1 MQDIAAV
8 DAHCHVIA
16 EDREAYPRNPI
27 GGVESKWSQARPV
40 GAVDL
45 IDAMDKAGIARAV
58 VVQASTAYGHDNSYV
73 ADSVAAHPDRFSGVF
88 SVDMLA
94 PDAPEQLAYW
104 HSRGLQGARLFTTGS
119 TMPGQASWLADKRS
133 YPAWAWAEEHQL
145 PLCVQMQ
152 PEGIPP
158 LRDLLERFPDAT
170 VVLDHCARPDL
181 SEGSPY
187 DAARELFD
195 LSRYE
200 GVVLKVTER
209 NLVASTK
216 APADPESFLGRLVLE
231 FGAERLMWGSNFPAA
246 EDDLPTLTETSRR
259 ITDFLA
265 EDVRRQFFQGTAD
278 RLYPGAAA

>member
-1 MQDIAAV
+1 MQDLAVV

-16 EDREAYPRNPI
+16 QDQQTYPRNPI

-40 GAVDL
+40 GAADL
-45 IDAMDKAGIARAV
+45 IAAMDKAGIARAV

-73 ADSVAAHPDRFSGVF
+73 ADSVAAYPDRFSGVF

-104 HSRGLQGARLFTTGS
+104 KSRGLAGARLFTTGS
-119 TMPGQASWLADKRS
+119 TMPGQASWLADERS
-133 YPAWAWAEEHQL
+133 YPAWAWAEENNL

-152 PEGIPP
+152 PEGIAP
-158 LRDLLERFPDAT
+158 LRDLLDRFPG
-170 VVLDHCARPDL
+170 VMVILDHCARPNL
-181 SEGSPY
+181 TEGPPY

-195 LSRYE
+195 LSRYA

-216 APADPESFLGRLVLE
+216 GPADPETFLGRLVLE
-231 FGAERLMWGSNFPAA
+231 FGADRLMWGSNFPAA
-246 EDDLPTLTETSRR
+246 EDDLPTLYETSRR
-259 ITDFLA
+259 ITDFLS
-265 EDVRRQFFQGTAD
+265 EDVHHQLFQGTAD
-278 RLYPGAAA
+278 RLYPQVVA